1 MSVSNIDLINY
12 KNFLNRNNNRED
24 IKKCV
29 SILKKEIYNN
39 DEKLM
44 KNIELVEYLSEFL
57 EKLGVDLLD
66 IQAISNIIDI
76 LLSSESIKV
85 QNTLYLKNL
94 TTIIPSLNRKVRNI
108 ILKKL
113 NL

>member
-1 MSVSNIDLINY
+1 MSVSNIEWISYSNTIKKQD
-12 KNFLNRNNNRED
+12 KED
-24 IKKCV
+24 IKKCIA
-29 SILKKEIYNN
+29 ILKKEIYNN

-57 EKLGVDLLD
+57 TKLGVDVLD

-76 LLSSESIKV
+76 LLTSESIKV
-85 QNTLYLKNL
+85 QNTIYLKNL

-108 ILKKL
+108 ILNKL
-113 NL
+113 SI